1 MPKLYAVS
9 FVDWLDLY
17 STTEIGLPSNV
28 LIAADSIE
36 EAEAKVKNEFSKE
49 LDDFQIQLQAS
60 EINEVEGYKV
70 QLTKEE

>member
-17 STTEIGLPSNV
+17 STTETGLPTNV
-28 LIAADSIE
+28 FIVADDIE

-49 LDDFQIQLQAS
+49 LSDFQILLQAS